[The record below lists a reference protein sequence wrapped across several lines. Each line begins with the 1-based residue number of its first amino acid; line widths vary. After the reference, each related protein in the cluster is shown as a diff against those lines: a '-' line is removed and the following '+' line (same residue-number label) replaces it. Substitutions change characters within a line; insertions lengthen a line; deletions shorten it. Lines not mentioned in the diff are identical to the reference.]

1 MILKYQQ
8 GGSAVPPLVS
18 YQPVTVTGGRQEA
31 PVENDQE
38 NANLT
43 DKDLLTMLEKLDGLP
58 SDMAVLTQTLQN
70 FYIDQQYDQFP
81 NTSNIASRYLQA
93 LSQMKEANFN
103 KKEYDET
110 DDDRHLQCN
119 TGSLR
124 QRACRATP
132 VGISGDDY
140 FDYRQRTA
148 DNLFRSHPRTAGH

>member
-103 KKEYDET
+103 KKEYIIQIMQKIT
-110 DDDRHLQCN
+110 QL
-119 TGSLR
+119 
-124 QRACRATP
+124 
-132 VGISGDDY
+132 
-140 FDYRQRTA
+140 
-148 DNLFRSHPRTAGH
+148 